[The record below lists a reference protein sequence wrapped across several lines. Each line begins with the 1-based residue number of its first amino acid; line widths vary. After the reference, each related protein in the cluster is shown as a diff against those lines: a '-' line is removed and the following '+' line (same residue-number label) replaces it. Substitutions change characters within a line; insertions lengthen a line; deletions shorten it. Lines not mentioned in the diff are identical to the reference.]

1 MLNYRYNRVI
11 AKLNQKARIY
21 MQQQGSIQVALIE
34 DDTIVRHATSQW
46 LHLAGYQVLEFED
59 GLSALQGI
67 PINFSG
73 VVISD
78 IRLPDIDGMQLL
90 PQLLQ
95 RNHDLPVI
103 LITGHGDVDMAVRA
117 LQDGAF
123 DFFEKPF
130 DPDRLI
136 EAVAYAVEKRQLQD
150 SANEREQYLQQIQ
163 GLEKTLIGRCPAMVA
178 LREQLVKI
186 AAFDTNVIIYGDTGC
201 GKELVAHS
209 LHQVSKRSKKAFVP
223 INCAAI
229 PESLFE
235 SELFGH
241 ESGAFTGAI
250 KQRIGKFEY
259 ADQGTLF
266 FDEIESM
273 PANMQVKVLRTL
285 QENTIERIGGNK
297 QIHIALRVI
306 AAAKEELLN
315 LPQFRQDLFYRLN
328 VAQLYLPPLNER
340 GDDVLLLF
348 SHYTQ
353 QIKKDCRKISPSEQS
368 ILLNYPWP
376 GNVRE
381 LKNVATRF
389 SLDQTLSVGDILSR
403 RPNQNN
409 SQPQTK
415 HSQLSLAIQLQ
426 SYERKVLHE
435 TLSVYNGSIID
446 VMDALDLPRRTLNQK
461 MVRYGLSRADYTNP

>member
-1 MLNYRYNRVI
+1 
-11 AKLNQKARIY
+11 
-21 MQQQGSIQVALIE
+21 MQQQGNIQVVLIE

-46 LHLAGYQVLEFED
+46 LQLAGYQVLEFED

-67 PINFSG
+67 PIDFPG

-130 DPDRLI
+130 DPDRLV
-136 EAVAYAVEKRQLQD
+136 EAVAYAVEKRQLHD
-150 SANEREQYLQQIQ
+150 NANEREQYLEQVQ
-163 GLEKTLIGRCPAMVA
+163 GLEKTLIGRCPAMVT

-186 AAFDTNVIIYGDTGC
+186 AVFDTNVIIYGDTGC

-273 PANMQVKVLRTL
+273 PTNMQVKVLRTL

-297 QIHIALRVI
+297 QIHIALRVV
-306 AAAKEELLN
+306 AAAKEELLD

-328 VAQLYLPPLNER
+328 VAQLYLPPLHER

-381 LKNVATRF
+381 LKNIATRF
-389 SLDQTLSVGDILSR
+389 AFDQTLSVGDILSR
-403 RPNQNN
+403 GPNKNSQNN
-409 SQPQTK
+409 IHSQAK
-415 HSQLSLAIQLQ
+415 NAQLSLAIQLQ
-426 SYERKVLHE
+426 NYERKVLDE
-435 TLSVYNGSIID
+435 TLRFYNGSIID
-446 VMDALDLPRRTLNQK
+446 VMNALDLPRRTLNQK
-461 MVRYGLSRADYTNP
+461 MVRYGLSRADYTKT